1 LAALALGVAALDQ
14 VFVIQ
19 APMLRLNPDYRKLQQ
34 ISTSIKTELVSV
46 SQMRSGQ
53 EDRKVVQAIFEGV
66 LRIQ

>member
-1 LAALALGVAALDQ
+1 MAALALGVAALDQ